1 MNIFYEQSASNREK
15 LGEPARPRRHQLGKK
30 SGKTAQR

>member
-1 MNIFYEQSASNREK
+1 MNYFNQQSASNRQK
-15 LGEPARPRRHQLGKK
+15 LGEPASPRRHQLGKK